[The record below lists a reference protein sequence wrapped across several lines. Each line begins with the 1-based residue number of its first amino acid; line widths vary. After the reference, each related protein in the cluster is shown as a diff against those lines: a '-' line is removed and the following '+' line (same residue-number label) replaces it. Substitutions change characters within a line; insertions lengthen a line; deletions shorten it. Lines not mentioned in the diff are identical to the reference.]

1 MSEIEKPLAHK
12 SCPKMLLYG
21 IGVVGVG
28 YVVWSKNATV
38 GPNDSFCEKEL
49 LCEKGVFCTFLANG
63 LSETKIPLPRNSS
76 PKMLLYGIGVIGVGY
91 VVWPEIAKIGI
102 FWRKNLMVGLFSKTA

>member
-1 MSEIEKPLAHK
+1 MTPLAK
-12 SCPKMLLYG
+12 R
-21 IGVVGVG
+21 
-28 YVVWSKNATV
+28 
-38 GPNDSFCEKEL
+38 SFFAK
-49 LCEKGVFCTFLANG
+49 KGVFCTFLANG